1 MKFRSALFLGLV
13 ALTMCAGCATL
24 STSDSNGSGLASPSA
39 TVPRCVEG
47 TYNRASG
54 MCVCSG
60 G

>member
-1 MKFRSALFLGLV
+1 MKLRSALFLGLV

-24 STSDSNGSGLASPSA
+24 STSDRNGSSLASPSVA
-39 TVPRCVEG
+39 VPQCTEG

>member
-1 MKFRSALFLGLV
+1 MKFRRALFLGLV

-24 STSDSNGSGLASPSA
+24 SSGGNGSGLASPSA
-39 TVPRCVEG
+39 AFPSCTEG

>member
-1 MKFRSALFLGLV
+1 MTFRRALFLGLV
-13 ALTMCAGCATL
+13 ALTMCTGCATL
-24 STSDSNGSGLASPSA
+24 STADRNGSGLASPSA
-39 TVPRCVEG
+39 AAPTCTEG